1 MIYTIQKKLRRR
13 ILYVE
18 GMTCTSCEKRIDKS
32 LRNID
37 GIVDVAVYYRSSTV
51 HVTYDIQVTRLSSV
65 IQVIEKLG
73 YDLSSQTKIKK
84 RKKNKVEEDEMGIPK
99 LIGIGV
105 VLLILYS
112 MVQNSGVFDFIPEVN
127 QSMGYG
133 LLFIVGL
140 LTSLHCIAMCGGINL
155 SQCIGDGCND
165 NSCVQAK
172 LKPSLLYNSG
182 RIISYTI
189 IGGLVGSLGSVVSF
203 SGWGKGII
211 AVISGT
217 LMVII
222 ALKMLN
228 IFPSL
233 RRVSLTVPGLS
244 NLMSQIDK
252 RKERGPLYVGLLN
265 GFMPCGPLQA
275 MQLYALGTGSFTAG
289 ALSMFFFSLGTMPL
303 MFGFG
308 AISTFL
314 SGRFTRKM
322 MKTSA
327 VLVMVLGIIMVSR
340 GLTLSG
346 IATPVFAATQAN
358 MAIVQGDIQTVT
370 MSMESRRY
378 TPIIVQKGIP
388 VVWKIEVGPNDLN
401 GCNNPMSIPEYGITK
416 ELAPG
421 ENIIKFTPD
430 KEGRFSYSCWM
441 GMIKSNIQVVSEPES
456 KSESV

>member
-1 MIYTIQKKLRRR
+1 
-13 ILYVE
+13 
-18 GMTCTSCEKRIDKS
+18 MTCSSCENRIEKS
-32 LRNID
+32 LRKTH
-37 GIVDVAVYYRSSTV
+37 GIVDVAAYYRSSTV
-51 HVTYDIQVTRLSSV
+51 HVTYDIKAMNLRT
-65 IQVIEKLG
+65 INQVIEKLG
-73 YDLSSQTKIKK
+73 YNLSSKAKIKGK
-84 RKKNKVEEDEMGIPK
+84 TMKVEEDSMGIPK

-105 VLLILYS
+105 VILILYS

-133 LLFIVGL
+133 ILFIVGM

-165 NSCVQAK
+165 DSCVQAK

-182 RIISYTI
+182 RIISYTL

-211 AVISGT
+211 AVISGS

-233 RRVSLTVPGLS
+233 RRISLRVPGLS

-252 RKERGPLYVGLLN
+252 GKKRGPLYVGLLN

-314 SGRFTRKM
+314 NGRFTRKM
-322 MKTSA
+322 MKVSA
-327 VLVMVLGIIMVSR
+327 VLVMVLGIIMVGR

-346 IATPVFAATQAN
+346 IATPVFAAAQAN

-378 TPIIVQKGIP
+378 TPIVVQKGIP

-421 ENIIKFTPD
+421 ENIIEFTPD
-430 KEGRFSYSCWM
+430 KEGRFTYSCWM

-456 KSESV
+456 V

>member
-1 MIYTIQKKLRRR
+1 
-13 ILYVE
+13 
-18 GMTCTSCEKRIDKS
+18 MTCSSCENRIKKS
-32 LRNID
+32 LRKID

-51 HVTYDIQVTRLSSV
+51 HVTYNIKAINLRT
-65 IQVIEKLG
+65 INQVIEKLG
-73 YDLSSQTKIKK
+73 YDLSSKAKIKK
-84 RKKNKVEEDEMGIPK
+84 GKTMKVEEDGLGIPK

-105 VLLILYS
+105 VILILYS

-133 LLFIVGL
+133 ILFMVGL

-165 NSCVQAK
+165 DRCVQAK

-182 RIISYTI
+182 RIISYTL

-233 RRVSLTVPGLS
+233 RRISLRVPGLS
-244 NLMSQIDK
+244 SLMSQIDTGK
-252 RKERGPLYVGLLN
+252 KRGPLYVGLLN

-322 MKTSA
+322 MKVSA

-340 GLTLSG
+340 GLALSG
-346 IATPVFAATQAN
+346 IATPVFAATQEN
-358 MAIVQGDIQTVT
+358 KAIVQGDIQTVT
-370 MSMESRRY
+370 MSIESRRY
-378 TPIIVQKGIP
+378 TPIVVQQGIP

-421 ENIIKFTPD
+421 ENIIEFIPD
-430 KEGRFSYSCWM
+430 EEGRFSYSCWM
-441 GMIKSNIQVVSEPES
+441 GMIRSNIQVVSELES
-456 KSESV
+456 L